1 LEKSEVV
8 GRKLQASQR
17 KLPETH
23 PGHPSNHASAST
35 TAAITTSVDQ
45 IRITSGVTAERL
57 MFDRAVEMS
66 RGAAV
71 AELVGEDFQDCELG
85 YRTSIMLLEA
95 VLETDDEPL
104 MRRPSAKKDKSA
116 DEIIN
121 GMESEDRQTVV
132 KRKSRSTNFPLM

>member
-1 LEKSEVV
+1 
-8 GRKLQASQR
+8 
-17 KLPETH
+17 
-23 PGHPSNHASAST
+23 
-35 TAAITTSVDQ
+35 
-45 IRITSGVTAERL
+45 

-95 VLETDDEPL
+95 VLENDDEPL
-104 MRRPSAKKDKSA
+104 MRRPSAKRDKSA

-132 KRKSRSTNFPLM
+132 KLIDGTRARLSALRKKIHAAQVQQKRASFSDGRAPRTASSPTMNAHPPTYSGSSPR